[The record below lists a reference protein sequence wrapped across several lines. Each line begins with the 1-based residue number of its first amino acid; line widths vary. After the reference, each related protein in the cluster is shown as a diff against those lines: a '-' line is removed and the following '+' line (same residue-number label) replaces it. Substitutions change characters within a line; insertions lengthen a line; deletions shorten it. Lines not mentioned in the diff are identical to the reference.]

1 MGVPII
7 GCPCAICQRKEERL
21 RSSALLTIGGK
32 KLLIDA
38 GPDFRR
44 QALLH
49 KVEDIDALIL
59 THSHYDHIGGLED
72 LRIIYY
78 QKKEKIPCYLSTET
92 LQEWR
97 TKTHITPLFSPYI
110 LPEKSGP
117 CTIEGL
123 DACAF
128 YFWQKDTK
136 VTGYRFGDLAYI
148 TDISDYEEEIFSHL
162 SGIST
167 LVISACNLKRSPL
180 HLGLECAVAFA
191 EKTSANKVFFTHLS
205 HEIDTRIVSFPGS
218 YSNVEQTQAFAYD
231 GLTINFTY

>member
-1 MGVPII
+1 MEASFLFLGSGASMGVPII

-128 YFWQKDTK
+128 YFWQNDRRYR
-136 VTGYRFGDLAYI
+136 VTTATSSIFVPIFLTFSLFWYEMKYI
-148 TDISDYEEEIFSHL
+148 IMSHYFYC
-162 SGIST
+162 SM
-167 LVISACNLKRSPL
+167 
-180 HLGLECAVAFA
+180 
-191 EKTSANKVFFTHLS
+191 
-205 HEIDTRIVSFPGS
+205 
-218 YSNVEQTQAFAYD
+218 
-231 GLTINFTY
+231 